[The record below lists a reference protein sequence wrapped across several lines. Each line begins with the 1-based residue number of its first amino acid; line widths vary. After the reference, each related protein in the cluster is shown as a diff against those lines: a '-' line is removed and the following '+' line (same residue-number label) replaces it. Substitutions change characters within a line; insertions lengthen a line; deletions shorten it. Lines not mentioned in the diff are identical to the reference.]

1 MYAVTKPVC
10 ETTST
15 ISVVIFNHL
24 PYVTIAIPEYD
35 KGTTTLDWIS
45 LMHPNVVKIPAI
57 IRNTVAHKSPDCL
70 KPTVKVNI
78 PAAIKPKLELV
89 NVV

>member
-1 MYAVTKPVC
+1 MTNPVW
-10 ETTST
+10 ETTSA

-35 KGTTTLDWIS
+35 RGTTTLDWIN

-57 IRNTVAHKSPDCL
+57 TRNIVAHKSPDCL
-70 KPTVKVNI
+70 KPIVKVNI
-78 PAAIKPKLELV
+78 PAAIKPKFKLV
-89 NVV
+89 NEV